1 LSDFPLGGSL
11 WSPRHRALV
20 PMLDMGSLPLANR
33 LQSLDS
39 TSDEVYPLV
48 VYYCH
53 NCALIQLADLV
64 PRNEMFSDYVYLT
77 SASKTMTEH
86 FDRYA
91 ETVTHRLDLTS
102 KDNVLDVGSN
112 DGTLLKAFQRKG
124 VRVLG
129 IEPARNVASI
139 AQKGGV
145 PTLTE
150 YFDLKLTKRLEKVR
164 LVTANNI
171 MSHVGNLRDFLATV
185 AQVLRPDGL
194 FVFEVPWVADVL
206 RNKSFDMIYH
216 EHLSYFGLKP
226 LSKALREAGL
236 FLVDLEYYPAIHG
249 GTFRGFACRS
259 SDEPSPVA
267 KEMSTREEKEAD
279 FWALRDFSERVPK
292 LAQDLR
298 NVLLGLKKE
307 GKRIAGYG
315 APAKATILL
324 NYCNI
329 GRDILDYASDTTPLK
344 QGKFV
349 PGVRV
354 PVVSPQLAKTKPP
367 DYYLLLAWNFREEIL
382 AKEKEFLDRGGKF
395 VVPFPHPEIVDS

>member
-1 LSDFPLGGSL
+1 M
-11 WSPRHRALV
+11 V

-33 LQSLDS
+33 LLSPGS
-39 TSDEVYPLV
+39 TTDKVYPLV

-91 ETVTHRLDLTS
+91 ETVTQRLDLTN
-102 KDNVLDVGSN
+102 KDNVLDIGSN
-112 DGTLLKAFQRKG
+112 DGTLLKAFQRRG
-124 VRVLG
+124 VGVLG
-129 IEPARNVASI
+129 IEPAQNVASM
-139 AQKGGV
+139 AEESGV

-150 YFDLKLTKRLEKVR
+150 YFDLKLAKRVEKVR

-171 MSHVGNLRDFLATV
+171 MSHVGILGDFLATV
-185 AQVLRPDGL
+185 GQVLRPDGH

-206 RNKSFDMIYH
+206 RNNSFDMIYH

-226 LSKALREAGL
+226 LARALQEAGL
-236 FLVDLEYYPAIHG
+236 FLVDLEYYPTIHG
-249 GTFRGFACRS
+249 GTVRGFASRS
-259 SDEPSPVA
+259 SDDPSPNVRELSA
-267 KEMSTREEKEAD
+267 REEKEAD

-292 LAQDLR
+292 LAHQLR
-298 NVLLGLKKE
+298 NMLQGLKKE

-324 NYCNI
+324 NYCSI
-329 GRDILDYASDTTPLK
+329 GRNILDYASDTTPLK
-344 QGKFV
+344 QGKFI
-349 PGVRV
+349 PGVGV
-354 PVVSPQLAKTKPP
+354 PVVSPQLAQSKPP

-382 AKEKEFLDRGGKF
+382 AKEKGFLDKGGKF
-395 VVPFPHPEIVDS
+395 VVPFPRPEVVGSEGQIPDN